1 MRIQGKNIAILIGV
15 PGKEK
20 VVGLSTSCSIDLQ
33 TDMIEMASTSDVF
46 REYTPG
52 RHSMS
57 IQIDRLYDTSNTLSM
72 FALQISRT
80 IIKYVVDVEGATVM
94 GEAYISSQKAAGPV
108 DGYATHNI
116 SLTCTGEVAVEPNS
130 VTFADALVAQIYD
143 ENWGDGESITKE
155 KLAAVTS
162 VGTVFQGTSITTFNE
177 FEQFVGV
184 EKLDPYAFRYCS
196 ALKSI
201 KLPPML
207 TFISTLSF
215 GDCSALTTIDMNNV
229 KQIGIRAFA
238 GCSALNSI
246 SIPASVTQIAGYA
259 FAGCN
264 SLNTVSVYPITPP
277 ILSAGVFDDLPD
289 DASIVIVRGSAEE
302 YRSSTNW
309 AKYADKIH

>member
-1 MRIQGKNIAILIGV
+1 
-15 PGKEK
+15 
-20 VVGLSTSCSIDLQ
+20 
-33 TDMIEMASTSDVF
+33 
-46 REYTPG
+46 
-52 RHSMS
+52 
-57 IQIDRLYDTSNTLSM
+57 M

-130 VTFADALVAQIYD
+130 VTFADALVAQIYG

-162 VGTVFQGTSITTFNE
+162 VGTVFQSTSITTFNE

-184 EKLDPYAFRYCS
+184 EKLDPYAFAGCA

-201 KLPPML
+201 KMPPML
-207 TFISTLSF
+207 TMIGTQSF
-215 GDCSALTTIDMNNV
+215 AGCSSLTTIDLKNV
-229 KQIGIRAFA
+229 KQIGVRSFYS
-238 GCSALNSI
+238 CSALTSI
-246 SIPASVTQIAGYA
+246 AIPASVTQIVGYA
-259 FAGCN
+259 FAGCT
-264 SLNTVSVYPITPP
+264 SLKIVSVYPITPP

-289 DASIVIVRGSAEE
+289 DASIVIVRGSAAE
-302 YRSSTNW
+302 YRSATNW
-309 AKYADKIH
+309 AKYADKIR